1 VLASA
6 ALWFDHKHTS
16 LLSVYGTGAWKT
28 ETAQQ
33 IVVGLQKCV
42 DDAGD
47 SADVFDFYIWL
58 MLSTEAST
66 AEGAQLRTAKLF
78 PDTGTLYGNKMNKYF
93 NVAVLGF
100 LQVVVPIFLIID
112 EIKIFGIEPVHSLQD
127 KNFTPGSEYC

>member
-1 VLASA
+1 MKETTRHDNIWGVVVMVGCVVLASA
-6 ALWFDHKHTS
+6 VLWFDHKHIS
-16 LLSVYGTGAWKT
+16 LLSVYETGAWET

-66 AEGAQLRTAKLF
+66 AEGAQLRT
-78 PDTGTLYGNKMNKYF
+78 LYG
-93 NVAVLGF
+93 
-100 LQVVVPIFLIID
+100 
-112 EIKIFGIEPVHSLQD
+112 SC
-127 KNFTPGSEYC
+127 S